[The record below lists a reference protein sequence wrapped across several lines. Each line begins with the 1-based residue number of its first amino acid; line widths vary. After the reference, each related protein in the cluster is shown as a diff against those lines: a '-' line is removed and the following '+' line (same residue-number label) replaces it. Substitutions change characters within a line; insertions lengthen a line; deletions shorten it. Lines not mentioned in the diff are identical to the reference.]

1 MNYIDKLE
9 RKLGRYATDKMPL
22 ILIGCYAVGY
32 LINFASDTLINYL
45 TLNPYLILKGQVWRL
60 LSWLLIPPME
70 SNIFFVLIMLYFYYS
85 ISMSLMRTWGVF
97 RYNLYIVVG
106 LLFTVLGSFLAMGLM
121 YLFGGST
128 LEMYDASY
136 VFQVGSRYF
145 STLYVNTS
153 LLLAYAATFPD
164 AMVLLFFIV
173 PIKVK
178 WLGYFEG
185 AVIAYNIIAGTGNSV
200 LNLFLRVGII
210 SALLNF
216 GLFMLMGR
224 GGLKINPKQMK
235 RHAEFTRQTRQNQ
248 GIAKHKCAICGRTNE
263 TNPELE
269 FRFCSKC
276 NGNYEYCQDHLFTHK
291 HVE

>member
-32 LINFASDTLINYL
+32 IINFASDTMINYL

-60 LSWLLIPPME
+60 VSWLLIPPSE

-106 LLFTVLGSFLAMGLM
+106 LLFTILGSFLSMGLM
-121 YLFGGST
+121 YLFGSSVLNT
-128 LEMYDASY
+128 YDAAY

-164 AMVLLFFIV
+164 AMILLFFII
-173 PIKVK
+173 PLKVK

-185 AVIAYNIIAGTGNSV
+185 AVILYQIIAGTGNPI

-210 SALLNF
+210 SALANF
-216 GLFMLMGR
+216 GLFMLVGR
-224 GGLKINPKQMK
+224 GGMKINPKQFK
-235 RHAEFTRQTRQNQ
+235 RHVEFNRQTRRNP
-248 GIAKHKCAICGRTNE
+248 GITKHKCAICGRTDE
-263 TNPELE
+263 SNPELE